1 MKFPLEGGW
10 FKRARLRAGSRQII
24 GLLAVLF
31 TGLLLQACSAMKL
44 AYNQA
49 PDLAYWYLDAYVDFS
64 PSQRPQVKDALD
76 NLHTWHRQTQ
86 LPGTIHTL
94 QKLRAQM
101 PGDID
106 AQQACTVYADVRRQ
120 LLAIPAQAEPAV
132 VALVAQLSPAQLAHM
147 ERRFSKRDAEFRADF
162 IDATPQKSRA
172 ERNKKAVERAEKLYG
187 RLDAAQLAVIHQR
200 VDVSSFNA
208 RQTYAERLRRQQDI
222 LHTLRPLVA
231 QQAPAAAV
239 QAAVHALWQRT
250 VQSPDPAF
258 RAYREKLEQ
267 EACATFAALHNST
280 TPAQRREAVDT
291 LGRYEQDFRALGST
305 TAG

>member
-120 LLAIPAQAEPAV
+120 LLAIPAHAEPKV
-132 VALVAQLSPAQLAHM
+132 EALVELLIAGELA
-147 ERRFSKRDAEFRADF
+147 D
-162 IDATPQKSRA
+162 
-172 ERNKKAVERAEKLYG
+172 L
-187 RLDAAQLAVIHQR
+187 
-200 VDVSSFNA
+200 
-208 RQTYAERLRRQQDI
+208 ERL
-222 LHTLRPLVA
+222 L
-231 QQAPAAAV
+231 
-239 QAAVHALWQRT
+239 
-250 VQSPDPAF
+250 S
-258 RAYREKLEQ
+258 
-267 EACATFAALHNST
+267 
-280 TPAQRREAVDT
+280 
-291 LGRYEQDFRALGST
+291 
-305 TAG
+305 